1 MPQPAPQKLTC
12 SQCGFENEPERVY
25 CHNCG
30 TKLDRSLLPK
40 DTTSPED
47 NLAAARKRI
56 KKMTNPGKGMAEF
69 KTAINTLV
77 WAVLVAA
84 LYLIFSPPELGPL
97 PREKEAGANLIS
109 VVIDDA
115 LQSPA
120 GSVLQF
126 TEADLSQHMR
136 TRVKAVEVIPLLEFK
151 RAYARLSDGQITV
164 GVEQDLFGLT
174 TICSSVDYQL
184 KVIDGQFVATKVGQ
198 RFGRLGFDP
207 RIPKV
212 DGIFQPLWASMKREK
227 PLIDRIQQINIT
239 KDRVAIAL
247 KPAGPA
253 AAAPR

>member
-30 TKLDRSLLPK
+30 TKLDRSILPK
-40 DTTSPED
+40 DTTSPEE

-56 KKMTNPGKGMAEF
+56 KKMTNPGRGLAEV
-69 KTAINTLV
+69 KTFFNTIV
-77 WAVLVAA
+77 WALTVAS
-84 LYLIFSPPELGPL
+84 LYLLFSPPELEPL
-97 PREKEAGANLIS
+97 SREKEAGANLIS
-109 VVIDDA
+109 VAIDDA
-115 LQSPA
+115 MQSPA
-120 GSVLQF
+120 ASVIQF
-126 TEADLSQHMR
+126 TEADISQHLR
-136 TRVKAVEVIPLLEFK
+136 TRIKAIEVIPFLEFK

-174 TICSSVDYQL
+174 TICSSVDYQV
-184 KVIDGQFVATKVGQ
+184 KIIDGQFVATKVGQ

-212 DGIFQPLWASMKREK
+212 DSIFQPLWAAMKREK
-227 PLIDRIQQINIT
+227 PIIDRIQQISIT